1 MDCKRAGPV
10 AAVHFKLGGAGGQ
23 LAGTASRK
31 TRLDSGCQSRRCL
44 NQQINDNRE
53 RRGCVQGGSGMRLYP
68 NVSLRLL
75 AGAVAGFATLSLS
88 VSPMRAAEPIV
99 LSIIDTGGDLASTQV
114 IIENYKKA
122 NPDKV
127 KEIRIQRAPAPE
139 LPAKIKAQQDAGRLD
154 INLVLTGQDG
164 GSFLAANNQLIKI
177 PDFEKIFP
185 RDDMTPAGKALYDE
199 GKPYMIPAVGN
210 AGGPVFIYNPSK
222 VPNPPKTADEL
233 LAWAKANPGKFMYAR
248 PANSGPGRSIV
259 QGMAFILGDSKPLDP
274 EKGWDKTWA
283 YLKELGKYVEY
294 YPTGTAVTLK
304 EFAQGQ
310 RWIIAGL
317 MEWDMKPRAQ
327 SVIPPDSKISIMENT
342 TFVIDG
348 HYWAIPVG
356 VPQDQIDVILDLIK
370 FMRTPEQQQL
380 TWPAFIGPSI
390 KAATLDKAPKDI
402 QDQVREFWRPEY
414 DQIGTKWK
422 TTPTLA
428 VKQLSY
434 AMDRWDREIG
444 ADQVKK

>member
-1 MDCKRAGPV
+1 MLACPV
-10 AAVHFKLGGAGGQ
+10 AWPRSIALAAV
-23 LAGTASRK
+23 T
-31 TRLDSGCQSRRCL
+31 
-44 NQQINDNRE
+44 
-53 RRGCVQGGSGMRLYP
+53 
-68 NVSLRLL
+68 
-75 AGAVAGFATLSLS
+75 AVALWPRPAL
-88 VSPMRAAEPIV
+88 AEPIT
-99 LSIIDTGGDLASTQV
+99 LSIIDTGGDLASTQA

-122 NPDKV
+122 NPQKV
-127 KEIRIQRAPAPE
+127 KEIKLQRAPAPE
-139 LPAKIKAQQDAGRLD
+139 VPAKIKAQQDAGRLD
-154 INLVLTGQDG
+154 INLILTGQDG
-164 GSFLAANNQLIKI
+164 GSVLAANNQLIKLF
-177 PDFEKIFP
+177 PAYDKMFP
-185 RDDMTPAGKALYDE
+185 RDDLTEAAKELQDE
-199 GKPYMIPAVGN
+199 GEGFLLPSVTSP
-210 AGGPVFIYNPSK
+210 GGPVLIYNPSK
-222 VPNPPKTADEL
+222 VPNPPKTAEEL

-259 QGMAFILGDSKPLDP
+259 QGVSYILGDTQPLDP

-310 RWIIAGL
+310 RWIIAGI

-327 SVIPPDSKISIMENT
+327 SVIPPDSKISVMENT

-356 VPQDQIDVILDLIK
+356 VPQDQVDVILDLMK

-414 DQIGTKWK
+414 DQIGSKWK
-422 TTPTLA
+422 TAPTLA

>member
-1 MDCKRAGPV
+1 MLACPV
-10 AAVHFKLGGAGGQ
+10 AWPRSIALAAV
-23 LAGTASRK
+23 T
-31 TRLDSGCQSRRCL
+31 
-44 NQQINDNRE
+44 
-53 RRGCVQGGSGMRLYP
+53 
-68 NVSLRLL
+68 
-75 AGAVAGFATLSLS
+75 AVALWPRPAL
-88 VSPMRAAEPIV
+88 AEPIT
-99 LSIIDTGGDLASTQV
+99 LSIIDTGGDLASTQA

-122 NPDKV
+122 NPQKV
-127 KEIRIQRAPAPE
+127 KEIKLQRAPAPE
-139 LPAKIKAQQDAGRLD
+139 VPAKIKAQQDAGRLD
-154 INLVLTGQDG
+154 INLILTGQDG
-164 GSFLAANNQLIKI
+164 GSVLAANNQLIKLF
-177 PDFEKIFP
+177 PAYDKMFP
-185 RDDMTPAGKALYDE
+185 RDDLTEAAKELQDE
-199 GKPYMIPAVGN
+199 GEGFLLPSVTSP
-210 AGGPVFIYNPSK
+210 GGPVLIYNPSK
-222 VPNPPKTADEL
+222 VPNPPKTAEEL

-259 QGMAFILGDSKPLDP
+259 QGISYILGDTQPLDP

-310 RWIIAGL
+310 RWIIAGI

-327 SVIPPDSKISIMENT
+327 SVIPPDSKISVMENT

-356 VPQDQIDVILDLIK
+356 VPQDHVDVILDLMK

-422 TTPTLA
+422 TAPTLA